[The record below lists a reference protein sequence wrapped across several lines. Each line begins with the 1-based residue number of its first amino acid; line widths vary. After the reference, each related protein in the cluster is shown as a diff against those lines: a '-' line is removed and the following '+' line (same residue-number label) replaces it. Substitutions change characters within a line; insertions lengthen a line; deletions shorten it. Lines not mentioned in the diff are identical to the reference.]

1 MINKNSK
8 GKQNSKFGYAS
19 KLKRPF
25 FFLLGSYQEDK
36 AIIIF
41 FPQTIQRYFIIKKG
55 SKITVV
61 KVETCDS

>member
-19 KLKRPF
+19 KRPYAQKT

-41 FPQTIQRYFIIKKG
+41 FPPKLYKDISLLKKDQ
-55 SKITVV
+55 K
-61 KVETCDS
+61 